1 MRKKLIILFILAGI
15 IAILSLHIYNE
26 IRPKRYAVFA
36 GFNAKGKIADYVI
49 SYIKGLNEVSDGVV
63 YIADSSIYPEELEKI
78 KNITIHTEHQRHEEY
93 DWGSYKRGFNWLKD
107 NGYLK
112 KADELIFAN
121 DSCYAPMTSFKPM
134 FEKMSQN
141 KDIDFWGNTQNIA
154 FKPHIQSYFMVFR
167 KPVINSKKFASFINN
182 VTHQINNAGYIA
194 NYEIQLPSYLANF
207 GYKWDTY
214 IPYQELSHL
223 KEPDNNSYPLTLIRD
238 YNNQFL
244 KRRTFTTHLTI
255 LEDRHELLKYI
266 HQNYPT
272 RYQEIKKEINP
283 KFIPTGL

>member
-1 MRKKLIILFILAGI
+1 
-15 IAILSLHIYNE
+15 
-26 IRPKRYAVFA
+26 
-36 GFNAKGKIADYVI
+36 
-49 SYIKGLNEVSDGVV
+49 
-63 YIADSSIYPEELEKI
+63 
-78 KNITIHTEHQRHEEY
+78 
-93 DWGSYKRGFNWLKD
+93 
-107 NGYLK
+107 
-112 KADELIFAN
+112 
-121 DSCYAPMTSFKPM
+121 MTSFKPM

-244 KRRTFTTHLTI
+244 KYEKI
-255 LEDRHELLKYI
+255 GVGAIRHEPRYI
-266 HQNYPT
+266 SDIEGFINT
-272 RYQEIKKEINP
+272 VIKDN
-283 KFIPTGL
+283 